1 MKKRNMKKGFT
12 LVELVIVIAVI
23 AILAGVLIPTFGGI
37 ITKAQK
43 SAAEQAAMNEWKE
56 FYALDLS
63 DGVLDGKDAA
73 VGEGPITVT
82 GKVFKYT
89 VNADKTYTFKFSKNN
104 YLASFDGS
112 EWTVTDH
119 TTHTGSPCSDCGVT
133 TPAQNPSE
141 PE

>member
-1 MKKRNMKKGFT
+1 M
-12 LVELVIVIAVI
+12 
-23 AILAGVLIPTFGGI
+23 AGVLIPTFSGI
-37 ITKAQK
+37 VTKAQK
-43 SAAEQAAMNEWKE
+43 SAVQQEAANIWKE
-56 FYALDLS
+56 VYALDLS
-63 DGVLDGKDAA
+63 DGILDGKDAA

-89 VNADKTYTFKFSKNN
+89 VDAANKTYTFKFSKNN

-112 EWTVTDH
+112 NWTVTDH
-119 TTHTGSPCSDCGVT
+119 THDGTPCSECGVT